1 METNQLIQL
10 QCCSIKYDKMDNNLI
25 VRLDKILRG
34 IENFYYSDF
43 WVDRFK
49 RRIDEEGMPFD
60 PIELSVIQGLTSQLV
75 DDTQFRLFTE
85 NDNKKGVS
93 NNRDMIALNTNIRC
107 DQQTDSHIENVI
119 MHELGHRQYNDRM
132 FNTIIRVNDRIMK
145 NLSPKNLVTEED
157 YKYFTDHN
165 EIRNRIIPIIK
176 EMYDNNWSIN
186 QVYYNSRNLRSDDI
200 FKIYDKEVII
210 AWLKDIL

>member
-1 METNQLIQL
+1 
-10 QCCSIKYDKMDNNLI
+10 
-25 VRLDKILRG
+25 
-34 IENFYYSDF
+34 
-43 WVDRFK
+43 
-49 RRIDEEGMPFD
+49 
-60 PIELSVIQGLTSQLV
+60 
-75 DDTQFRLFTE
+75 
-85 NDNKKGVS
+85 
-93 NNRDMIALNTNIRC
+93 MIALNTNIRC

-132 FNTIIRVNDRIMK
+132 FNTIVRVNDRIMK